1 MPFSEKEYK
10 WEGKTNSILD
20 QVLKVVLTGGGSER
34 HRVTDGDCSISSTQG
49 VVEVLETDS
58 FPENMRRYQE

>member
-20 QVLKVVLTGGGSER
+20 QVLEVVLTEGGSER
-34 HRVTDGDCSISSTQG
+34 HGVTDRDCSISSTQR
-49 VVEVLETDS
+49 VVEVLEIDS
-58 FPENMRRYQE
+58 FLENMRRYQE